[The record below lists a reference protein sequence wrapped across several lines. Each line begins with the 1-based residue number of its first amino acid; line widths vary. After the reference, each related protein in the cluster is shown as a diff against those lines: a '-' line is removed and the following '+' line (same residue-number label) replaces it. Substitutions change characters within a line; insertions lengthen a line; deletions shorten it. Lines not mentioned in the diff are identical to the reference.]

1 MKNKEVA
8 AILYDIADF
17 LEVQDVEFKPRA
29 YRRAARNIESL
40 NEDVADVHDRGELQ
54 EIDGVGEAIAD
65 KVGEYLDTGE
75 MSYYRELKDELPIDI
90 DALTA
95 VEGVGPKTAKK
106 LYDALGVQ
114 DLDDLE
120 EAAEAG
126 EIAGIE
132 GFGPTSQQNIL
143 DNIPAAREHRE
154 RNLLGTIF
162 PAADD
167 LRDRVLDDGAF
178 DDAEIVGSFR
188 RRRPTVGDLDV
199 LATASGDDN
208 AAAVE
213 AFTALDVV
221 ERVKEAGETKASVEI
236 EGDLDVDLRV
246 VDDDQWGSALM
257 YFTGSKDHNVTM
269 RQRAIDRGWTLNE
282 YGLFEQVESGDG
294 EDGSGEGGDGEAA
307 DGTVRGDRIAG
318 ATEDE
323 VFEALDLQFVPPEMR
338 EDTGEVDAAAAG
350 ELPELVETEQLRG
363 DLQVHTEYSDGQHSV
378 REMAERADAKGYD
391 YLLLTDHGPSLA
403 VAGFSEEDFWEQQ
416 DDVAAV
422 DDDGDIEVELL
433 QGIEANVVEG
443 GLDVGEELL
452 DACDLVVAALHSRPN
467 DPTEQF
473 VRAVEEEP
481 VDILAHPQNRLLN
494 EREPLELD
502 LDRLIEACVDNDV
515 AVEINSQ
522 PSRLDLDWRN
532 VKRYRD
538 EVKYVVSTDAH
549 TTGELDLAHLGV
561 SQARRG
567 WCEADD
573 VLNTKP
579 LDEVFDYCGR

>member
-8 AILYDIADF
+8 AILEDIADF

-40 NEDVADVHDRGELQ
+40 NEDVADVHERGELQ

-106 LYDALGVQ
+106 LYDALDIQ

-120 EAAEAG
+120 AAAEAG

-132 GFGPTSQQNIL
+132 GFGATSQQNIL
-143 DNIPAAREHRE
+143 DNVPAAREHRE
-154 RNLLGTIF
+154 RNLLGKIF

-178 DDAEIVGSFR
+178 GDAEIVGSFR

-199 LATASGDDN
+199 LATAADAVDG
-208 AAAVE
+208 AEAVE

-269 RQRAIDRGWTLNE
+269 RQRALDRKWTLNE
-282 YGLFEQVESGDG
+282 YGLFEQAEG
-294 EDGSGEGGDGEAA
+294 EDE
-307 DGTVRGDRIAG
+307 TGDRVAG

-323 VFEALDLQFVPPEMR
+323 VFDALELQYVPPEMR

-350 ELPELVETEQLRG
+350 ELPELVETDEIRG
-363 DLQVHTEYSDGQHSV
+363 DLQVHTDYSDGQHSV
-378 REMAERADAKGYD
+378 REMAEKADAKGYG

-422 DDDGDIEVELL
+422 NEDADLDVELL

-443 GLDVGEELL
+443 GLDVSDELL

-467 DPTEQF
+467 DPTERF
-473 VRAVEEEP
+473 VQAVENEP
-481 VDILAHPQNRLLN
+481 VDVLAHPQNRLLN

-502 LDRLIEACVDNDV
+502 LDRLVGACVDNDV

-532 VKRYRD
+532 IKRYRD

-579 LDEVFDYCGR
+579 LDEVFSYCGR